1 MNWNSE
7 SSGVNRSVS
16 ADALITEAM
25 RDEGDRRMH
34 VTIADDL
41 TAASDSELPTAIGRA
56 MNNGGGADPARRV
69 VCQSLTELIGS
80 LKSGNV
86 WVLVQ
91 LIHRPTRTKNQLNKN
106 PTLPDLRLP
115 ISSDHCCI
123 D

>member
-91 LIHRPTRTKNQLNKN
+91 MIHRPTRTKNQLYK
-106 PTLPDLRLP
+106 T
-115 ISSDHCCI
+115 
-123 D
+123 